1 MTARNLAVAAAH
13 QGLRVATA
21 DLDPQ
26 ATLTHWAKARPK
38 GVPRIPHY
46 QIAWED
52 AEALAEDSAIDE
64 ADLLIIDTPP
74 SIEAQ
79 PKGFAGLVKAAG
91 LVLVPV
97 RPTFD
102 DATSAGPF
110 LRYLREQDS
119 EVVAVLNA
127 VKPRVN
133 INRIKSYLLKSAEL
147 APVEIADRTD
157 YARAGEQ
164 GLGLVDAKGHPGAH
178 EVEALWEFVRIRI
191 WRRQYVAA

>member
-1 MTARNLAVAAAH
+1 
-13 QGLRVATA
+13 
-21 DLDPQ
+21 LDSQ
-26 ATLTHWAKARPK
+26 ATLTHWAKVRPK
-38 GVPRIPHY
+38 SVPRITHY

-52 AEALAEDSAIDE
+52 ADALAEDGAIDE
-64 ADLLIIDTPP
+64 ADVLIIDTPP

-79 PKGFAGLVKAAG
+79 PKGFARLLKAAE

-110 LRYLREQDS
+110 LQYLREQDS

-133 INRIKSYLLKSAEL
+133 INRVKGYLLKVAEL

-178 EVEALWEFVRIRI
+178 EIAALWEFVRTRV
-191 WRRQYVAA
+191 WGRQYVAA